1 MPLPMTAFAC
11 HGLAFARFAT
21 ADSWIRVAFVEAGA
35 GVAPLVRADPSART
49 NASLA
54 GALAVRVD
62 NLAAADGD
70 PIYFTFKN
78 PGDGAVDLGIRVE
91 PGAFFVVGLTGS
103 AAPAEVWVRG
113 SATTP
118 LAQVT
123 ISLGDSL

>member
-1 MPLPMTAFAC
+1 MPLPMTSFAC

-49 NASLA
+49 SASLE

-62 NLAAADGD
+62 NLAASDGD
-70 PIYFTFKN
+70 PIHFTLKD
-78 PGDGAVDLGIRVE
+78 PGEGDEDEGIRVE
-91 PGAFFVVGLTGS
+91 PGAFFVVGLAGS
-103 AAPAEVWVRG
+103 ASPPEVWVHG